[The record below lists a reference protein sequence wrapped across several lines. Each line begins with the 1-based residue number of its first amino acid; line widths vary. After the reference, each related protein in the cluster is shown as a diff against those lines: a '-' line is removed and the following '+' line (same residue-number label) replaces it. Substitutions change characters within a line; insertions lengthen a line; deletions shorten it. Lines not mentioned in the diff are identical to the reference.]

1 MSEFLKSFFMG
12 EYREGFYVEPMMK
25 CAWAAQ
31 IKLAEL
37 IDEMCRAEGI
47 RYFADRGT
55 LLGAV
60 RHKGFIPWDD
70 DMDLC
75 MLRKDYNHFLKVAER
90 YLPEGC
96 FLHSCY
102 TQPDY
107 RQDFCRVVNSHQVNF
122 TQEFLKKWYGCP
134 YIVGIDIFPLDR
146 LPVSKD
152 AEELLCELLQM
163 IAQIVERE
171 ETDAEVSKQLLDKV
185 EVLTGTK
192 IDQNGNVKNQLLCL
206 ADALSQIYEDDAGEE
221 LTELCA
227 YVKGYEY
234 RASQSWF
241 EEQIQVPFET
251 IELPIPKEYDK
262 VLRAQY
268 GDYMTPVRGGADHD
282 YPFYR
287 KQQEMVDARN
297 NRCL

>member
-1 MSEFLKSFFMG
+1 MKKYSRSKQYDETVLKKLHG
-12 EYREGFYVEPMMK
+12 VQVEMLHDF
-25 CAWAAQ
+25 AQ
-31 IKLAEL
+31 VCEKYKLP
-37 IDEMCRAEGI
+37 
-47 RYFADRGT
+47 YFAVYGT
-55 LLGAV
+55 AIGAV
-60 RHKGFIPWDD
+60 RHAGFIPWDD

>member
-1 MSEFLKSFFMG
+1 MQKNCC
-12 EYREGFYVEPMMK
+12 V
-25 CAWAAQ
+25 
-31 IKLAEL
+31 
-37 IDEMCRAEGI
+37 
-47 RYFADRGT
+47 
-55 LLGAV
+55 
-60 RHKGFIPWDD
+60 
-70 DMDLC
+70 
-75 MLRKDYNHFLKVAER
+75 
-90 YLPEGC
+90 
-96 FLHSCY
+96 
-102 TQPDY
+102 
-107 RQDFCRVVNSHQVNF
+107 
-122 TQEFLKKWYGCP
+122 
-134 YIVGIDIFPLDR
+134 
-146 LPVSKD
+146 
-152 AEELLCELLQM
+152 
-163 IAQIVERE
+163 
-171 ETDAEVSKQLLDKV
+171 
-185 EVLTGTK
+185 TGTK